1 VRLARDGMAELT
13 GLLPLVEDNP
23 RWFSQMATLPLPPC
37 DTAVVK
43 QRLYDDY
50 RIEIPV
56 THWGDVPCLRVSVQG
71 YNTRADIEH
80 LLNAMGEL
88 LPKLHA

>member
-1 VRLARDGMAELT
+1 M
-13 GLLPLVEDNP
+13 
-23 RWFSQMATLPLPPC
+23 
-37 DTAVVK
+37 VK